1 MNQSFEKPDLSIQVV
16 VNKLLWMYVD
26 SLFENID
33 KLIMSIL
40 LGQLY
45 IIYTIHRNNMGF
57 LNLEHINYNILV

>member
-16 VNKLLWMYVD
+16 VNKPLWMYVD